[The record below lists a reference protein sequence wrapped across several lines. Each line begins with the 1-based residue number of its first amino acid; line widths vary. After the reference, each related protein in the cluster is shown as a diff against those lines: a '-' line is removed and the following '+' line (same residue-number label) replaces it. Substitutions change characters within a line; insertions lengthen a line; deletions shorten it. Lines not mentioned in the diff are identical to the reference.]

1 MRDVQEVLSN
11 LSRSSFRSQ
20 IRLGEKELVYLR
32 MKGMSEILK
41 HAADFIE
48 KRLAPAFPAND
59 GQQTP
64 WHNHPVFVAQHA
76 TGTCCRGCLQKRHQ
90 IPKARE
96 LTAQEQ
102 RYIVDV
108 IGAWLSQQEEM
119 SSGKTAK

>member
-64 WHNHPVFVAQHA
+64 WRNHPVFVAQHA
-76 TGTCCRGCLQKRHQ
+76 TGTCCRGCLQKWHQ
-90 IPKARE
+90 VPKGTE
-96 LTAQEQ
+96 LTAEEQ
-102 RYIVDV
+102 QYIVHV
-108 IGAWLSQQEEM
+108 IGAWLAQQEEM
-119 SSGKTAK
+119 SSGKTPK